1 MKKEKCIFTHVNQN
15 KKIIKT
21 VTFNTVDLGIKKK
34 TTAQNTRKLLKAP
47 VIRKKNIY
55 IPTKKQIPPN

>member
-47 VIRKKNIY
+47 VIQKKKIY